1 MVTAHLRKASRG
13 EASNREEFT
22 AMAQQ
27 ESWALQTHAC
37 THEHTHMYVH
47 TACLLTQLFTYPE
60 THKPTYKREPRPRG
74 DCTLSRPSQLPFS
87 AWSPCRAAD
96 LESWLCRR
104 SISASFRAT
113 CSCSWATSAWKRK
126 RHPTSSEG
134 PPDHKK
140 AIPVRVQ
147 SPRVLGPVR
156 KLTGQS
162 KVGRGKQ

>member
-1 MVTAHLRKASRG
+1 
-13 EASNREEFT
+13 
-22 AMAQQ
+22 MAQQ